1 MEKFIP
7 TYLELTE
14 IINSNPND
22 AEAYYNRGLLIY
34 TFECDFKNSPFQDEN
49 ETEDEWDNISEDAA
63 LKDFEKAIES
73 NKDDDRSYYYNRG
86 QAYVEI
92 NEKQKAVN
100 DFRKT
105 IAIEETEEEE
115 ENPIFDYK
123 AKAEKWIKKLL

>member
-123 AKAEKWIKKLL
+123 AEAEKWIKKLL